1 MKVTV
6 IGEREVNELLDFP
19 ESAKKL
25 VDAIASAFRD
35 YSVGRVV
42 MPRRTVMYIDNDWWG
57 VMPCGSRNVGFS
69 VKIVN
74 VIESNKLR
82 GLPTTQGIVIL
93 LDDTTGV
100 PLAVINGTALTAW
113 RTAAASAVSIKYVA
127 ASVDN
132 VALIGAGLQARYHVL
147 LLTRV
152 FNIKRLLIYSRTK
165 GKAIELMNLA
175 RDRGVDS
182 VIVDSGFDAVKQAD
196 VVIAL
201 TTSKEP
207 VIYGSWLHEGMH
219 VISVGAPER
228 GSREFD
234 DDVIRKASAIVVD
247 SREAVINETGD
258 IIIPMKNGLLAE
270 NNLIEIGEI
279 IAGLRQ
285 GRASSR
291 DITVFKTVGI
301 AVEDLAAASY
311 VYRLARDRGMGVT
324 IEL

>member
-6 IGEREVNELLDFP
+6 IGEREVNELLDSP

-152 FNIKRLLIYSRTK
+152 FNVKRLLIYSRTK

-228 GSREFD
+228 ESREFD

-285 GRASSR
+285 GRSSSR

-301 AVEDLAAASY
+301 AVEDLAAASH
-311 VYRLARDRGMGVT
+311 VYRLARDRDMGVT